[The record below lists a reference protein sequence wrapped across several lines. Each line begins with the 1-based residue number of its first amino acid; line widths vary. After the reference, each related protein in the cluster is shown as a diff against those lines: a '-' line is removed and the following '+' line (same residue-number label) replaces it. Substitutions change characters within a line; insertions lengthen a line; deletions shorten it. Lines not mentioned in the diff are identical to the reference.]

1 MDTTKWKSVAIPIE
15 VYEVLKAISKKENR
29 KITGQ
34 LQNMLTEYCRIKN
47 LVIKKKETNSEKS

>member
-1 MDTTKWKSVAIPIE
+1 VAIPIE